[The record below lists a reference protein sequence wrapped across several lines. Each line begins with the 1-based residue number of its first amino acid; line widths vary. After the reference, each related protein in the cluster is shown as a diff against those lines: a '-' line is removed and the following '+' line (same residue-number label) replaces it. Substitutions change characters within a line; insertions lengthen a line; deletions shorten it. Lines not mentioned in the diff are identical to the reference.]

1 MKKHLL
7 FSILSGLLLGLSWPT
22 YGISFLIFF
31 SFVPLLVLEKQLRN
45 SSWKIFGYTYLT
57 MLVWNAMTS
66 WWLWYSSVFGM
77 FFAILVNSLLMT
89 IVFIMYH
96 KISQKLPKK
105 TAFIFLPAIWISFE
119 KLHLIWDFS
128 WPWFNLGNVFSETT
142 LWVQW
147 YEYTG
152 SFGGSLWIWIIN
164 LFFFNAILQ
173 FTSQKIFLKKAATT
187 LLMIAIPI
195 AISLVIFQKTT
206 VQTNTPISVAV
217 LQPNIDPYTEKYNQ
231 KNEESLAK
239 VKQLV
244 KPYDINSIDLLVAPE
259 TYFAEGAGE
268 SLQNF
273 ESSTLYGALADWLS
287 NYPKTQFVTGIQLY
301 KTYTSEAIKTA
312 TSNKIREKLWVDFY
326 NSAFIHP
333 SLDKNAIYHKSK
345 LVVGVENTPYRSI
358 IEPLLG
364 NVLLDLGGTVFTKAT
379 QKNRT
384 SFPLIKGA
392 SIAPIICY
400 ESVYG
405 SFVTDYVKAGATILV
420 IMTNDAWWDNTQG
433 HKQHLSYAKL
443 RALETRKFIAR
454 SANTGISA
462 FIDPLGR
469 IVSQLEYD
477 SQGVLTATVYPQ
489 QKKTFYVLYG
499 DFIARIA
506 VLVAGL
512 ILLFSFY
519 KKKQ

>member
-287 NYPKTQFVTGIQLY
+287 NYPKTQFVTGIQL
-301 KTYTSEAIKTA
+301 
-312 TSNKIREKLWVDFY
+312 
-326 NSAFIHP
+326 
-333 SLDKNAIYHKSK
+333 
-345 LVVGVENTPYRSI
+345 
-358 IEPLLG
+358 
-364 NVLLDLGGTVFTKAT
+364 
-379 QKNRT
+379 
-384 SFPLIKGA
+384 
-392 SIAPIICY
+392 C
-400 ESVYG
+400 
-405 SFVTDYVKAGATILV
+405 
-420 IMTNDAWWDNTQG
+420 
-433 HKQHLSYAKL
+433 
-443 RALETRKFIAR
+443 
-454 SANTGISA
+454 ISA
-462 FIDPLGR
+462 
-469 IVSQLEYD
+469 
-477 SQGVLTATVYPQ
+477 
-489 QKKTFYVLYG
+489 
-499 DFIARIA
+499 
-506 VLVAGL
+506 
-512 ILLFSFY
+512 
-519 KKKQ
+519 